1 MAMDKANLG
10 RELLQDLEAKLAD
23 QLGSH
28 VGQDRAQVIARTVT
42 HSVATDWAGQMLYIP
57 NSLAK
62 DAARAARNAKIYD
75 EFTGDNQPDLARRY
89 NLSVH
94 AIYRIIAAERERR
107 MPRPLRLP
115 GVG

>member
-1 MAMDKANLG
+1 MDKTNLG
-10 RELLQDLEAKLAD
+10 RELLQDLEAKLGEM
-23 QLGSH
+23 LGPH
-28 VGQDRAQVIARTVT
+28 IGQDRAVSIARTVT
-42 HSVATDWAGQMLYIP
+42 HHVAHDWAGQMLYIP

-75 EFTGDNQPDLARRY
+75 EFTGDNQPELARRY

-107 MPRPLRLP
+107 MPKQSRLP